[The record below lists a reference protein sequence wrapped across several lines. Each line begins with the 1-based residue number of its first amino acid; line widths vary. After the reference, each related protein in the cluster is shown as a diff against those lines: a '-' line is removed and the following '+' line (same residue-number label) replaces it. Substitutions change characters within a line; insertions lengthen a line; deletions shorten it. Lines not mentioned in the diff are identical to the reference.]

1 MKVTRSSCISARV
14 GATKNGRYAVGVRA
28 HSGWAV
34 AAVASGSLR
43 TPLVL
48 QRGRLNLVPSD
59 DKALTQPYH
68 AAAELTLSQARKLI
82 ERAERSA
89 EQLAVEALR
98 ALLSESS
105 ANVTACAILTKKAR
119 VPDDLGATLKSHAL
133 IHAAEGNL
141 FRAAVA
147 RAASSCGL
155 AVHHVSEDDIEER
168 LPSLGVNLGPPW
180 GRGEKLAS
188 LAALVCVTQAA

>member
-1 MKVTRSSCISARV
+1 MA
-14 GATKNGRYAVGVRA
+14 GTKNGRYAVGVRA

-34 AAVASGSLR
+34 AAVATGSLR

-48 QRGRLNLVPSD
+48 QRGRLKLVPTD

-68 AAAELTLSQARKLI
+68 VASEATLAQARSI
-82 ERAERSA
+82 IARAERSA
-89 EQLAVEALR
+89 EVFAVEALR
-98 ALLSESS
+98 SLLSESS
-105 ANVTACAILTKKAR
+105 ANVTACAILTKE
-119 VPDDLGATLKSHAL
+119 VPVPEDLGTTLQSHAL

-147 RAASSCGL
+147 RAAADCGL
-155 AVHHVSEDDIEER
+155 AVHHVPEDEIEQA
-168 LPSLGVNLGPPW
+168 LPSMDVQLGPPW

-188 LAALVCVTQAA
+188 IAALVTVTQKV